1 MKEYLMNQ
9 EPSNPNTEPIPETP
23 KKKLLS
29 QRDFYIVAVF
39 FLAVMGLLFYG
50 FFFPNYYDGEAP
62 RIFDLEEGMSF
73 SRLCEEL
80 ESQGI
85 IPNKTMLRV
94 AGFVYGAEQRI
105 KAGRYAIPNGLSYLD
120 LLDLLTEGKSI
131 EKRKLLIYGG
141 MSTRNL
147 IARTVAI
154 LQTDSAKLKQLIT
167 DRVFLDSIQA
177 KVPNLEGYLLPMSY
191 SFYPHERPEVILQTM
206 WKEFSA
212 FFDEKLQARAI
223 ELGFVPHDIMTMASI
238 IAGETIDTTEMPTIS
253 GVYHNRL
260 KKNMKLQADPTIAY
274 ILGGYRRLLHRDLE
288 IESPYNT
295 YKYAGLPPGPINNP
309 GRNAIIAALYPREH
323 NYLFFVADS
332 NGRHNFSET
341 YGEHLLKAREYHR
354 WLNSRK

>member
-1 MKEYLMNQ
+1 MKESWMNQ
-9 EPSNPNTEPIPETP
+9 EPSNPNTDLNTESP

-39 FLAVMGLLFYG
+39 FAIVLALLYYG
-50 FFFPNYYDGEAP
+50 FFFPNYYEGESP
-62 RIFDLEEGMSF
+62 RIFDLEEGISF
-73 SRLCEEL
+73 SQLCEEL
-80 ESQGI
+80 ENQGL

-94 AGFVYGAEQRI
+94 AGFVYGAEKRI

-120 LLDLLTEGKSI
+120 LLDLITEGKSI

-141 MSTRNL
+141 MTSRNL
-147 IARTVAI
+147 ISRTAAI
-154 LQTDSAKLKQLIT
+154 LQTDSAKLKLLMT
-167 DRVFLDSIQA
+167 DRVFLDSINA
-177 KVPNLEGYLLPMSY
+177 RVPSLEGYLLPKSY
-191 SFYPHERPEVILQTM
+191 SFYPHERAEVILQTM
-206 WKEFSA
+206 WKEFSG
-212 FFDEKLQARAI
+212 FFDAKLEARAI
-223 ELGFVPHDIMTMASI
+223 ELGFVPHDIITLASI
-238 IAGETIDTTEMPTIS
+238 IAGETIDTTEMTTIS

-260 KKNMKLQADPTIAY
+260 RKNMRLQADPTIAY
-274 ILGGYRRLLHRDLE
+274 ILGGYRRLLHADLD

-309 GRNAIIAALYPREH
+309 GRNAILAALYPREH
-323 NYLFFVADS
+323 GYLFFVADS